1 MQRTEATIRGPS
13 GQTFR
18 VTKGAAHAVLGLVQT
33 NKEIIASSVN
43 QKVRTSAAASH
54 IARHR
59 PIAACAVVPDH
70 SAAAAKM
77 TLSACA

>member
-1 MQRTEATIRGPS
+1 MLMCLHVQRTEATIRGPN

-43 QKVRTSAAASH
+43 KKVRTSAVLLHTAPLISTELPAH
-54 IARHR
+54 
-59 PIAACAVVPDH
+59 
-70 SAAAAKM
+70 
-77 TLSACA
+77 

>member
-1 MQRTEATIRGPS
+1 MHADLGWKGQSLLTWLHMQRTEATIRAPS

-43 QKVRTSAAASH
+43 QKVRTSAAA
-54 IARHR
+54 
-59 PIAACAVVPDH
+59 
-70 SAAAAKM
+70 
-77 TLSACA
+77 